1 MNLEEKFLNSA
12 AASLPTGELEGV
24 VEVLP
29 PIRDPDQF
37 SSTATK
43 REGGVGFAEGGA
55 PSAVSSGS
63 TTPTNLTLSGQVT
76 QPVPKQLTQDDINK
90 MIANPAYRFDSVS
103 NQLKDIFNKEPQ
115 SELISLNRSMREELA
130 YSMQQLLVNKFG
142 VDNYRA
148 NRLSD
153 SLFGGSMS
161 GAPMGLGL
169 IDVTPFV
176 IPLAFQESGL
186 SAKESFSQFD
196 RGNYGQAALDYGVG
210 MLQGAE
216 AIPAIGMAVKGVKAG
231 AEGLKAGAEA
241 LAPNVANVME
251 SGLRK
256 AGMIMDIVPP
266 APFNDIE
273 KSIVT
278 KAAAGDAELVKLGES
293 AIQNIKSNYPESNGW
308 VPIEIKDIKFKTAKD
323 GTKTPK
329 IEAEKIPYDFHT
341 PPTGVNKTV
350 WQSTITSKIVGEVQD
365 IVRRANSGDQAA
377 VEIIN
382 QASWYRSMR
391 DRLRKE
397 FGGIGDVFADV
408 LGTTSAQTGVEQNFE
423 NAVEILRRFSRGE
436 YDKELAAYENRIK
449 SGQKVD
455 PKTLTQLHKENKF
468 PLITKASGEL
478 FNTNSPSSMAALL
491 DMFRSVKSGDSPKT
505 PNFTGNLIGLTNEAT
520 IDVWAARMLR
530 RMADLPRIPPPAE
543 KGVAGK
549 HLVGSTLF
557 NPKVG
562 SEFGFGQAVFKD
574 AADQINKSGI
584 VKRVAPQVGD
594 LGPDDLQAVAWFIEK
609 EKWTNNGWTS
619 KAGEGGSLDYEMS
632 LAGAPDPQA
641 VKDLR
646 RDINKGFTS
655 ISPRK
660 GEVEDAGYQVFDYR
674 NNLARQA
681 FEAGKPAKKAQL
693 KSMEANVDRY
703 TLGVSGERPNKPMSN
718 YAQAELAAEFD
729 DVVRNDKS
737 VVTYNLANTYGSF
750 MAQTER
756 ALNAEFI
763 TTQKFNPSALERRL
777 VEQGKAYDQDAVFI
791 SKVLPDG
798 SNPNARPAVEIYFK
812 QKITPQ
818 QMELVTQ
825 KLRKYG
831 VDGFT
836 YVTDMRF
843 NDRINIQ
850 AKAGGADTAGL
861 NGIRFQY
868 IPEFDDAFN
877 NANRSEIMA
886 EKQKLFRK
894 VVRDIIKEGNVS
906 DARVV
911 NYDTKVYFRDD
922 YDAYLTRTAGN
933 GNQGKRRV
941 GSSGA
946 NAAEPNTSGEV
957 GKEFTRAVSDRLRKK
972 GTATDKVNKTS
983 TAKNKGAE

>member
-1 MNLEEKFLNSA
+1 MNLEERFLNQA
-12 AASLPTGELEGV
+12 AAEKLPEGIVEVGELT
-24 VEVLP
+24 
-29 PIRDPDQF
+29 RDPEQF
-37 SSTATK
+37 SADATK
-43 REGGVGFAEGGA
+43 RGDNVGFATGA
-55 PSAVSSGS
+55 AQSAVSSGAKAA
-63 TTPTNLTLSGQVT
+63 PTNLIPSGQVT
-76 QPVPKQLTQDDINK
+76 TTGQKPLTPDEINK
-90 MIANPAYRFDSVS
+90 LINDPALRFSAVS
-103 NQLKDIFNKEPQ
+103 DRIRDTFNNEPQ
-115 SELISLNRSMREELA
+115 SELIPLDRTMRQELA
-130 YSMQQLLVNKFG
+130 YSMQQLLVDKFG

-148 NRLSD
+148 GRLSE
-153 SLFGGSMS
+153 SVFGGDRS
-161 GAPMGLGL
+161 GAPLGLGL

-186 SAKESFSQFD
+186 SAQESFKSAD
-196 RGNYGQAALDYGVG
+196 RGDLGQAAVNYGVG

-216 AIPAIGMAVKGVKAG
+216 AIPAVGMAVKG
-231 AEGLKAGAEA
+231 LKAGTKS
-241 LAPNVANVME
+241 LAPNIADVME

-256 AGMIMDIVPP
+256 TGMITDIVPP
-266 APFNDIE
+266 APFNDVE
-273 KSIVT
+273 KSIVS
-278 KAAAGDAELVKLGES
+278 AAAGNDPELLKLGES
-293 AIQNIKSNYPESNGW
+293 AVQNIKSNYAQSNGW
-308 VPIEIKDIKFKTAKD
+308 VPIEIKNLTFKTAKD
-323 GTKTPK
+323 GSKTPK
-329 IEAEKIPYDFHT
+329 IEAEKIPYNFHI
-341 PPTGVNKTV
+341 PPDGVSEPV
-350 WQSTITSKIVGEVQD
+350 WKSNITSKIVGEVQD
-365 IVRRANSGDQAA
+365 VVRRANSGDQAA

-436 YDKELAAYENRIK
+436 YDKELTAYENRIK
-449 SGQKVD
+449 SGKKVD
-455 PKTLTQLHKENKF
+455 PKTLTAMHKSGEF

-549 HLVGSTLF
+549 HLVGSSLF

-574 AADQINKSGI
+574 AADQINQSGI
-584 VKRVAPQVGD
+584 VKRVAPQIGN

-646 RDINKGFTS
+646 RDINKGFTPLA
-655 ISPRK
+655 PRK
-660 GEVEDAGYQVFDYR
+660 GEVEDAGYQVYDYR
-674 NNLARQA
+674 NNQARQA

-693 KSMEANVDRY
+693 KSMEADVDRY

-729 DVVRNDKS
+729 DVVRKDNS
-737 VVTYNLANTYGSF
+737 VITYNLTNTLGSF

-777 VEQGKAYDQDAVFI
+777 VEQGKQYDQDAVFI

-798 SNPNARPAVEIYFK
+798 SSPNARPAVEIYFK

-818 QMELVTQ
+818 QMESVTQ

-843 NDRINIQ
+843 SDRINMQ

-868 IPEFDDAFN
+868 IPEFDDAY
-877 NANRSEIMA
+877 NATNRSAIMT
-886 EKQKLFRK
+886 EKQNLFRK
-894 VVRDIIKEGNVS
+894 IVRDIIKEGNVS

-911 NYDTKVYFRDD
+911 HYDTKVYFRDD
-922 YDAYLTRTAGN
+922 YDAYIARTTGN
-933 GNQGKRRV
+933 GNQGKRGV
-941 GSSGA
+941 GSAGA
-946 NAAEPNTSGEV
+946 NVAESNTSGEV

-972 GTATDKVNKTS
+972 GTATGKVNKTS
-983 TAKNKGAE
+983 SAKSKGAE

>member
-1 MNLEEKFLNSA
+1 MNLEQKFLSA
-12 AASLPTGELEGV
+12 ASAELDGD
-24 VEVLP
+24 
-29 PIRDPDQF
+29 PIEFDFNQPMIKDPEQF
-37 SSTATK
+37 SATATK
-43 REGGVGFAEGGA
+43 REGGVGFVEGAA
-55 PSAVSSGS
+55 PSAASGIS
-63 TTPTNLTLSGQVT
+63 TTPTNLTPSAKTSSAVQT
-76 QPVPKQLTQDDINK
+76 PLTPDQINK
-90 MIANPAYRFDSVS
+90 LINDPALRFSAVS
-103 NQLKDIFNKEPQ
+103 DRIRETFNNEPK
-115 SELISLNRSMREELA
+115 SELIPLDRTMRQELA
-130 YSMQQLLVNKFG
+130 YSMQQLLVDKFG

-148 NRLSD
+148 GRLSE
-153 SLFGGSMS
+153 SVFGGDRS
-161 GAPMGLGL
+161 GAPLGLGL

-186 SAKESFSQFD
+186 SAKDAFKSADSGD
-196 RGNYGQAALDYGVG
+196 LGQAALNYGVG

-216 AIPAIGMAVKGVKAG
+216 AIPAVGMAVKGVKAG

-273 KSIVT
+273 KSIVI
-278 KAAAGDAELVKLGES
+278 KAAGNDEELMKLGES
-293 AIQNIKSNYPESNGW
+293 AVQNIKSNYPESNGW

-341 PPTGVNKTV
+341 PPTGVDKTV

-377 VEIIN
+377 VEILN

-397 FGGIGDVFADV
+397 FGGIGDTFADI

-584 VKRVAPQVGD
+584 VKRVAPQVGN

-632 LAGAPDPQA
+632 LAGAADQQA

-693 KSMEANVDRY
+693 KGMEANVDRY
-703 TLGVSGERPNKPMSN
+703 VLGVSGERPNKPMSN

-737 VVTYNLANTYGSF
+737 VVTYNLTNTYGSF

-756 ALNAEFI
+756 SLNAEFV
-763 TTQKFNPSALERRL
+763 TRENFNSAALEKRL

-791 SKVLPDG
+791 SKVLPNG
-798 SNPNARPAVEIYFK
+798 SSQNARPAVELYFK

-818 QMELVTQ
+818 QMEMVTQ
-825 KLRKYG
+825 KLRQYG

-850 AKAGGADTAGL
+850 AKAGGADTASL
-861 NGIRFQY
+861 NGLRFQY
-868 IPEFDDAFN
+868 IPEFDDAYK
-877 NANRSEIMA
+877 ASNRTKIMQ
-886 EKQKLFRK
+886 EKQLLFNK
-894 VVRDIIKEGNVS
+894 IVADIVTDKNVS
-906 DARVV
+906 DARLVW
-911 NYDTKVYFRDD
+911 YDTKVHFRSD
-922 YDAYLTRTAGN
+922 YDVYLKRNAGN
-933 GNQGKRRV
+933 AGEGAGV
-941 GSSGA
+941 GSSGSA
-946 NAAEPNTSGEV
+946 NATQSNNSGTV
-957 GKEFTRAVSDRLRKK
+957 GKEFTRAVSDRLRKN
-972 GTATDKVNKTS
+972 GATTDKVNKTR

>member
-1 MNLEEKFLNSA
+1 MNLEERFLNQA
-12 AASLPTGELEGV
+12 AAEKLPEGI

-37 SSTATK
+37 SSTASK
-43 REGGVGFAEGGA
+43 RGDGVGFATEA
-55 PSAVSSGS
+55 AQSNVSGS
-63 TTPTNLTLSGQVT
+63 NVNGQQVKPTNLTSLPPVT
-76 QPVPKQLTQDDINK
+76 VTATNEPLTPDQINK
-90 MIANPAYRFDSVS
+90 LINDPALRFSAVS
-103 NQLKDIFNKEPQ
+103 DRIRETFNNEPK
-115 SELISLNRSMREELA
+115 SELIPLNRTMRQELA
-130 YSMQQLLVNKFG
+130 YSMQQLLVDKFG

-148 NRLSD
+148 GRLSE
-153 SLFGGSMS
+153 SVFGGDRS
-161 GAPMGLGL
+161 GAPLGLGL

-186 SAKESFSQFD
+186 SAQESFKSAD
-196 RGNYGQAALDYGVG
+196 RGDLGQAAANYGVG
-210 MLQGAE
+210 MVQGAE
-216 AIPAIGMAVKGVKAG
+216 AIPAVGMAVKG
-231 AEGLKAGAEA
+231 LKAGAKS
-241 LAPNVANVME
+241 LAPNIADVME
-251 SGLRK
+251 SGMRK
-256 AGMIMDIVPP
+256 TGMIMDIVPP
-266 APFNDIE
+266 APFNDVE

-278 KAAAGDAELVKLGES
+278 NAAGDNPELMKLGET
-293 AIQNIKSNYPESNGW
+293 AVQNIKSNYPESNGW
-308 VPIEIKDIKFKTAKD
+308 VPIEIKNLTFKTAKD
-323 GTKTPK
+323 GSKTPK
-329 IEAEKIPYDFHT
+329 IEAEKVPYNFHIPPD
-341 PPTGVNKTV
+341 GVSEPV
-350 WQSTITSKIVGEVQD
+350 WKSNITSKIVGEVQD
-365 IVRRANSGDQAA
+365 VVRRANSGDQAA

-449 SGQKVD
+449 SGKKVD
-455 PKTLTQLHKENKF
+455 PKTLTAMHKSGEF

-543 KGVAGK
+543 KGVQGK
-549 HLVGSTLF
+549 HLVGSSLF

-574 AADQINKSGI
+574 AADQINQSGI
-584 VKRVAPQVGD
+584 VKRVAPQIGN

-609 EKWTNNGWTS
+609 EKWTNSGWTS

-660 GEVEDAGYQVFDYR
+660 AEVEDAGYQVFEYR
-674 NNLARQA
+674 NNKARQA

-703 TLGVSGERPNKPMSN
+703 VLGISGERPNKPMSN
-718 YAQAELAAEFD
+718 YAQAELAAEHD

-737 VVTYNLANTYGSF
+737 VLSYNLTNTFGSF
-750 MAQTER
+750 MGQTER

-777 VEQGKAYDQDAVFI
+777 VEQGKQYDQDAVFI

-798 SNPNARPAVEIYFK
+798 SSPNARPAVEIYFK

-818 QMELVTQ
+818 QMESVTQ

-843 NDRINIQ
+843 SDRINMQ

-868 IPEFDDAFN
+868 IPEFDDAY
-877 NANRSEIMA
+877 NATNRSAIMT
-886 EKQKLFRK
+886 EKQNLFRK
-894 VVRDIIKEGNVS
+894 IVRDIIKEGNVS

-911 NYDTKVYFRDD
+911 HYDTKVYFRDD
-922 YDAYLTRTAGN
+922 YDAYITRTAGN
-933 GNQGKRRV
+933 GNQGKRGV
-941 GSSGA
+941 GSAGA
-946 NAAEPNTSGEV
+946 NAAEPDTSGEV

-972 GTATDKVNKTS
+972 GTATGKVNKTS

>member
-1 MNLEEKFLNSA
+1 MNLEQKFLNA
-12 AASLPTGELEGV
+12 AAAQLDTEPEGI
-24 VEVLP
+24 VEVGPLTREP
-29 PIRDPDQF
+29 EQF
-37 SSTATK
+37 SATATK
-43 REGGVGFAEGGA
+43 RGDSVGFANGAA
-55 PSAVSSGS
+55 PSAVSGGS
-63 TTPTNLTLSGQVT
+63 TAPTNLTPSSQVT
-76 QPVPKQLTQDDINK
+76 STGQKPLTPDEINK
-90 MIANPAYRFDSVS
+90 LINDPALRFSAVADRIR
-103 NQLKDIFNKEPQ
+103 DTFNNEPK
-115 SELISLNRSMREELA
+115 SELIPLDRTMRQELA
-130 YSMQQLLVNKFG
+130 YSMQQLLVDKFG

-148 NRLSD
+148 GRLSE
-153 SLFGGSMS
+153 SVFGGDRS
-161 GAPMGLGL
+161 GAPLGLGL
-169 IDVTPFV
+169 IDATPFV
-176 IPLAFQESGL
+176 IPLSFQQSGL
-186 SAKESFSQFD
+186 SAKDSFKSLE
-196 RGNYGQAALDYGVG
+196 RGNLGQAALEYGVG
-210 MLQGAE
+210 MLEGAE
-216 AIPAIGMAVKGVKAG
+216 AIPAVGMTVK
-231 AEGLKAGAEA
+231 GLKAGAKS
-241 LAPNVANVME
+241 LAPNIADVME
-251 SGLRK
+251 SGMRK
-256 AGMIMDIVPP
+256 TGMIMDIVPP
-266 APFNDIE
+266 APFNDVE
-273 KSIVT
+273 KSVV
-278 KAAAGDAELVKLGES
+278 ANAAGNDPELLKLGES
-293 AIQNIKSNYPESNGW
+293 AVQNIKSNYPQSNGW
-308 VPIEIKDIKFKTAKD
+308 VPIEIKNLTFKTAKD
-323 GTKTPK
+323 GSKTPK
-329 IEAEKIPYDFHT
+329 IEAEKVPYNFHIPPD
-341 PPTGVNKTV
+341 GVSEPV
-350 WQSTITSKIVGEVQD
+350 WKSNITSKIVGEVQD
-365 IVRRANSGDQAA
+365 VVKRANSGDQAA

-449 SGQKVD
+449 SGKKVD
-455 PKTLTQLHKENKF
+455 PKTLTAMHKSGEF

-530 RMADLPRIPPPAE
+530 RMAELPRIPPPAE

-574 AADQINKSGI
+574 AADQINQSGI
-584 VKRVAPQVGD
+584 VKRVAPQIGN

-646 RDINKGFTS
+646 RDINKGFTPLA
-655 ISPRK
+655 PRK
-660 GEVEDAGYQVFDYR
+660 GEVEDAGYQVYEYR
-674 NNLARQA
+674 NKKARQA
-681 FEAGKPAKKAQL
+681 FEAGKPAKKEQL
-693 KSMEANVDRY
+693 KSMEADVNRY

-729 DVVRNDKS
+729 DVVRKDDS
-737 VVTYNLANTYGSF
+737 VITYNLTNTLGSF

-777 VEQGKAYDQDAVFI
+777 VEQGKQYDQDAVFI
-791 SKVLPDG
+791 SKVLRDG
-798 SNPNARPAVEIYFK
+798 SSPNARPAVELYFK

-825 KLRKYG
+825 KLRQYG

-850 AKAGGADTAGL
+850 AKAGGADTASL

-868 IPEFDDAFN
+868 IPEFDDAYKASNRAKIMREKQDLFN
-877 NANRSEIMA
+877 KIVSEIVTD
-886 EKQKLFRK
+886 K
-894 VVRDIIKEGNVS
+894 NVS
-906 DARVV
+906 DARLVW
-911 NYDTKVYFRDD
+911 YDTKVHFRSD
-922 YDAYLTRTAGN
+922 YDVYLKGNAEKAG
-933 GNQGKRRV
+933 GSAGV
-941 GSSGA
+941 GSSGSA
-946 NAAEPNTSGEV
+946 NATQSNSSGAV
-957 GKEFTRAVSDRLRKK
+957 GKKLSGAVPNRVSRKK
-972 GTATDKVNKTS
+972 GILANQGVNQGG
-983 TAKNKGAE
+983 GAE

>member
-1 MNLEEKFLNSA
+1 
-12 AASLPTGELEGV
+12 V
-24 VEVLP
+24 
-29 PIRDPDQF
+29 
-37 SSTATK
+37 
-43 REGGVGFAEGGA
+43 
-55 PSAVSSGS
+55 SGS
-63 TTPTNLTLSGQVT
+63 NVNGQQVKPTNLTSLPPVT
-76 QPVPKQLTQDDINK
+76 VTATNEPLTPDQINK
-90 MIANPAYRFDSVS
+90 LINDPALRFSAVS
-103 NQLKDIFNKEPQ
+103 DRIRETFNNEPK
-115 SELISLNRSMREELA
+115 SELIPLNRTMRQELA
-130 YSMQQLLVNKFG
+130 YSMQQLLVDKFG

-148 NRLSD
+148 GRLSE
-153 SLFGGSMS
+153 SVFGGDRS
-161 GAPMGLGL
+161 GAPLGLGL

-186 SAKESFSQFD
+186 SAQESFKSAD
-196 RGNYGQAALDYGVG
+196 RGNLGQAALEYGTG
-210 MLQGAE
+210 MVQGAE
-216 AIPAIGMAVKGVKAG
+216 AIPAVGMAVKG
-231 AEGLKAGAEA
+231 LKAGAKS
-241 LAPNVANVME
+241 LAPNIADVME
-251 SGLRK
+251 SGMRK
-256 AGMIMDIVPP
+256 TGMIMDIVPP
-266 APFNDIE
+266 APFNDVE

-278 KAAAGDAELVKLGES
+278 NAAGDNPELMKLGET
-293 AIQNIKSNYPESNGW
+293 AVQNIKSNYPESNGW
-308 VPIEIKDIKFKTAKD
+308 VPIEIKNLTFKTAKD
-323 GTKTPK
+323 GSKTPK
-329 IEAEKIPYDFHT
+329 IEAEKVPYNFHIPPD
-341 PPTGVNKTV
+341 GVSEPV
-350 WQSTITSKIVGEVQD
+350 WKSNITSKIVGEVQD
-365 IVRRANSGDQAA
+365 VVKRANSGDQAA

-449 SGQKVD
+449 SGKPVD
-455 PKTLTQLHKENKF
+455 PKTLTAMHKSGEF
-468 PLITKASGEL
+468 PLITKAGGEL

-549 HLVGSTLF
+549 HLVGSSLF

-574 AADQINKSGI
+574 AADQINQSGI
-584 VKRVAPQVGD
+584 VKRVAPQIGN

-609 EKWTNNGWTS
+609 EKWTNSGWTS

-660 GEVEDAGYQVFDYR
+660 AEVEDAGYQVFEYR
-674 NNLARQA
+674 NNKARQA

-703 TLGVSGERPNKPMSN
+703 VLGISGERPNKPMSN
-718 YAQAELAAEFD
+718 YAQAELAAEHD

-737 VVTYNLANTYGSF
+737 VLSYNLTNTFGSF
-750 MAQTER
+750 MGQTER

-763 TTQKFNPSALERRL
+763 TTQKFNPS
-777 VEQGKAYDQDAVFI
+777 
-791 SKVLPDG
+791 
-798 SNPNARPAVEIYFK
+798 
-812 QKITPQ
+812 
-818 QMELVTQ
+818 VTQ

-843 NDRINIQ
+843 SDRINIQ

-868 IPEFDDAFN
+868 IPEFDDAY
-877 NANRSEIMA
+877 NATNRSAIMT
-886 EKQKLFRK
+886 EKQNLFRK
-894 VVRDIIKEGNVS
+894 IVRDIIKEGNVS

-911 NYDTKVYFRDD
+911 HYDTKVYFRDD
-922 YDAYLTRTAGN
+922 YDAYIARTAGN
-933 GNQGKRRV
+933 GNQGKRGV
-941 GSSGA
+941 GSAGA
-946 NAAEPNTSGEV
+946 NVAEPDTSGEV
-957 GKEFTRAVSDRLRKK
+957 GKEFTRTVSDRLRKK
-972 GTATDKVNKTS
+972 GAATGKVNKTS
-983 TAKNKGAE
+983 TAKNKGAD

>member
-1 MNLEEKFLNSA
+1 MNLEERFLNQA
-12 AASLPTGELEGV
+12 AAEKLPEGIV
-24 VEVLP
+24 DVLP
-29 PIRDPDQF
+29 PIRDPEQF
-37 SSTATK
+37 SKTATK
-43 REGGVGFAEGGA
+43 REGGVGFVEGA
-55 PSAVSSGS
+55 TPSAVSGGA
-63 TTPTNLTLSGQVT
+63 TAPTNLTPSGKVT
-76 QPVPKQLTQDDINK
+76 QPAPKQLTQDDINK

-186 SAKESFSQFD
+186 SAKDAFKSADSGD
-196 RGNYGQAALDYGVG
+196 LGQAAVNYGVG

-216 AIPAIGMAVKGVKAG
+216 AIPAVGMAVKGVKAG
-231 AEGLKAGAEA
+231 AKS
-241 LAPNVANVME
+241 LAPNIADVME

-256 AGMIMDIVPP
+256 TGMIMDIVPP

-278 KAAAGDAELVKLGES
+278 NAAAGDAELIKLGES
-293 AIQNIKSNYPESNGW
+293 AVQNIKSNYPESNGW

-530 RMADLPRIPPPAE
+530 RLADLPRIPPPAE

-584 VKRVAPQVGD
+584 VKRVAPKIGD

-681 FEAGKPAKKAQL
+681 FEASKPAKKAQL

-729 DVVRNDKS
+729 DVVRNEKS
-737 VVTYNLANTYGSF
+737 VIGYNLASTYGSF

>member
-1 MNLEEKFLNSA
+1 MNLEERFLNQA
-12 AASLPTGELEGV
+12 AAEKLPEGI

-37 SSTATK
+37 SSTASK
-43 REGGVGFAEGGA
+43 RGDGVGFATEA
-55 PSAVSSGS
+55 AQSNVSGS
-63 TTPTNLTLSGQVT
+63 NVNGQQVKPTNLTSLPPVT
-76 QPVPKQLTQDDINK
+76 VTATNEPLTPDQINK
-90 MIANPAYRFDSVS
+90 LINDPALRFSAVS
-103 NQLKDIFNKEPQ
+103 DRIRETFNNEPK
-115 SELISLNRSMREELA
+115 SELIPLNRTMRQELA
-130 YSMQQLLVNKFG
+130 YSMQQLLVDKFG

-148 NRLSD
+148 GRLSE
-153 SLFGGSMS
+153 SVFGGDRS
-161 GAPMGLGL
+161 GAPLGLGL

-186 SAKESFSQFD
+186 SAQESFKSAD
-196 RGNYGQAALDYGVG
+196 RGDLGQAAANYGVG
-210 MLQGAE
+210 MVQGAE
-216 AIPAIGMAVKGVKAG
+216 AIPAVGMAVKG
-231 AEGLKAGAEA
+231 LKAGAKS
-241 LAPNVANVME
+241 LAPNIADVME
-251 SGLRK
+251 SGMRK
-256 AGMIMDIVPP
+256 TGMIMDIVPP
-266 APFNDIE
+266 APFNDVE

-278 KAAAGDAELVKLGES
+278 NAAGDNPELMKLGET
-293 AIQNIKSNYPESNGW
+293 AVQNIKSNYPESNGW
-308 VPIEIKDIKFKTAKD
+308 VPIEIKNLTFKTAKD
-323 GTKTPK
+323 GSKTPK
-329 IEAEKIPYDFHT
+329 IEAEKVPYNFHIPPD
-341 PPTGVNKTV
+341 GVSEPV
-350 WQSTITSKIVGEVQD
+350 WKSNITSKIVGEVQD
-365 IVRRANSGDQAA
+365 VVRRANSGDQAA

-449 SGQKVD
+449 SGKKVD
-455 PKTLTQLHKENKF
+455 PKTLTAMHKSGEF
-468 PLITKASGEL
+468 TLITKASGEL

-543 KGVAGK
+543 KGVQGK
-549 HLVGSTLF
+549 HLVGSSLF

-574 AADQINKSGI
+574 AADQINQSGI
-584 VKRVAPQVGD
+584 VKRVAPQIGN

-609 EKWTNNGWTS
+609 EKWTNSGWTS

-660 GEVEDAGYQVFDYR
+660 AEVEDAGYQVFEYR
-674 NNLARQA
+674 NNKARQA

-703 TLGVSGERPNKPMSN
+703 VLGISGERPNKPMSN
-718 YAQAELAAEFD
+718 YAQAELAAEHD

-737 VVTYNLANTYGSF
+737 VLSYNLTNTFGSF
-750 MAQTER
+750 MGQTER

-777 VEQGKAYDQDAVFI
+777 VEQGKQYDQDAVFI

-798 SNPNARPAVEIYFK
+798 SSPNARPAVEIYFK

-818 QMELVTQ
+818 QMESVTQ
-825 KLRKYG
+825 KLRKYN

-843 NDRINIQ
+843 SDRINMQ

-868 IPEFDDAFN
+868 IPEFDDAY
-877 NANRSEIMA
+877 NATNRSAIMT
-886 EKQKLFRK
+886 EKQNLFRK
-894 VVRDIIKEGNVS
+894 IVRDIIKEGNVS

-911 NYDTKVYFRDD
+911 HYDTKVYFRDD
-922 YDAYLTRTAGN
+922 YDAYIARTAGN
-933 GNQGKRRV
+933 GNQGKRGV
-941 GSSGA
+941 GSAGA
-946 NAAEPNTSGEV
+946 NAAEPDTSGEV

-972 GTATDKVNKTS
+972 GTATGKVNKTS

>member
-1 MNLEEKFLNSA
+1 MNLEQKFLNA
-12 AASLPTGELEGV
+12 AAAQLDTEPEGI
-24 VEVLP
+24 VEVGPLTP
-29 PIRDPDQF
+29 DPEQF
-37 SSTATK
+37 SKTATN
-43 REGGVGFAEGGA
+43 RGDGIGFANGAA

-63 TTPTNLTLSGQVT
+63 TAPTNLTPSGQVT
-76 QPVPKQLTQDDINK
+76 TTGQKPLTPDEINK
-90 MIANPAYRFDSVS
+90 LINDPALRFSAVADRIR
-103 NQLKDIFNKEPQ
+103 DTFNNEPK
-115 SELISLNRSMREELA
+115 SELIPLDRTMRQELA
-130 YSMQQLLVNKFG
+130 YSMQQLLVDKFG

-148 NRLSD
+148 GRLSE
-153 SLFGGSMS
+153 SVFGGDRS
-161 GAPMGLGL
+161 GAPLGLGL
-169 IDVTPFV
+169 IDATPFV
-176 IPLAFQESGL
+176 IPLSFQQSGL
-186 SAKESFSQFD
+186 SAKDSFKSLE
-196 RGNYGQAALDYGVG
+196 RGNLGQAALEYGVG
-210 MLQGAE
+210 ILEGAE
-216 AIPAIGMAVKGVKAG
+216 AIPAVGMTVK
-231 AEGLKAGAEA
+231 GLKAGAKS
-241 LAPNVANVME
+241 LAPNIADVME
-251 SGLRK
+251 SGMRK
-256 AGMIMDIVPP
+256 TGMIMDIVPP
-266 APFNDIE
+266 APFNDVE

-278 KAAAGDAELVKLGES
+278 NAAGDNPELMKLGES
-293 AIQNIKSNYPESNGW
+293 AVQNIKSNYPESNGW
-308 VPIEIKDIKFKTAKD
+308 VPIEIKNLTFKTAKD
-323 GTKTPK
+323 GSKTPK
-329 IEAEKIPYDFHT
+329 IEAEKVPYNFHIPPD
-341 PPTGVNKTV
+341 GVSEPV
-350 WQSTITSKIVGEVQD
+350 WKSNITSKIVGEVQD
-365 IVRRANSGDQAA
+365 VVRRANSGDQAA

-449 SGQKVD
+449 SGKPVD
-455 PKTLTQLHKENKF
+455 PKTLTAMHKSGEF
-468 PLITKASGEL
+468 PLITKAGGEL

-549 HLVGSTLF
+549 HLVGSSLF

-574 AADQINKSGI
+574 AADQINQSGI
-584 VKRVAPQVGD
+584 VKRVAPQIGN

-660 GEVEDAGYQVFDYR
+660 AEVEDAGYQVFEYR
-674 NNLARQA
+674 NNKARQA

-703 TLGVSGERPNKPMSN
+703 VLGISGERPNKPMSN
-718 YAQAELAAEFD
+718 YAQAELAAEHD

-737 VVTYNLANTYGSF
+737 VLSYNLTNTFGSF
-750 MAQTER
+750 MGQTER

-777 VEQGKAYDQDAVFI
+777 VEQGKQYDQDAVFI

-798 SNPNARPAVEIYFK
+798 SSPNARPAVEIYFK

-818 QMELVTQ
+818 QMESVTQ

-843 NDRINIQ
+843 SDRINMQ

-868 IPEFDDAFN
+868 IPEFDDAY
-877 NANRSEIMA
+877 NATNRSAIMT
-886 EKQKLFRK
+886 EKQNLFRK
-894 VVRDIIKEGNVS
+894 IVRDIIKEGNVS

-911 NYDTKVYFRDD
+911 HYDTKVYFRGD
-922 YDAYLTRTAGN
+922 YDAYIARTAGN
-933 GNQGKRRV
+933 GNQGKRGV
-941 GSSGA
+941 GSAGA
-946 NAAEPNTSGEV
+946 NVAEPDTSGEV

-972 GTATDKVNKTS
+972 GTATGKVNKTS
-983 TAKNKGAE
+983 SSKSKGAE